1 MFTPREIRDTEFDR
15 VSRGYNPADVDE
27 FLNQLADQV
36 EKLMTERDEALRQVQ
51 PLRNELEQYQSDEN
65 AIRSALVSA
74 EKMRE
79 SIVNEANQ
87 QHDIL
92 IRDAEQRSRHM
103 IDDARERVKG
113 EAKLLDEIKL
123 RVSQFK
129 NELLGMY
136 EGHLKMI
143 GSLPDFEMPEY
154 DDNGNAVGDG
164 AAAEPAAPVE
174 DIVESVDEVPA
185 AEPEMQPAAPERPA
199 PEFAPVTEFAPV
211 AEFAPLEQQGD
222 DEGSADG
229 FTIDS
234 GIKFDSVEFDT
245 EDKPYDGFAPRTRE
259 ASVNEKFGK
268 LDFGDG
274 FSFNK

>member
-36 EKLMTERDEALRQVQ
+36 EKLTAERDEALRQVQ
-51 PLRNELEQYQSDEN
+51 PMKNELEQYQSDEN

-92 IRDAEQRSRHM
+92 IRDAEQRARHM
-103 IDDARERVKG
+103 IDDARERVKS
-113 EAKLLDEIKL
+113 ESKLLDEIKL

-154 DDNGNAVGDG
+154 DESGNVVSGEGPVVDNAQ
-164 AAAEPAAPVE
+164 PAPA
-174 DIVESVDEVPA
+174 DIVEEADADGTAAQPDKQPEIEFST
-185 AEPEMQPAAPERPA
+185 AEPLTENTKAPE
-199 PEFAPVTEFAPV
+199 
-211 AEFAPLEQQGD
+211 
-222 DEGSADG
+222 SAFDAGG

-234 GIKFDSVEFDT
+234 SLRFDDISFDDE
-245 EDKPYDGFAPRTRE
+245 EDKPYDGFAPRARDTS
-259 ASVNEKFGK
+259 SVSEKFGK